1 MERAQ
6 RIASAGAA
14 GLRAHADELTSSL
27 GKLAFADIALQ
38 GLGRAG
44 RAIND
49 PLRGSVERQAEFSRK
64 LTGLGIMADIPQA
77 QLPAVGRNIV
87 DLAQRTGLPIDT
99 IMEDEIGV
107 ENEGVYKGKQLVPAS
122 RAAANIS
129 LLADITG
136 SPLQGSEAAALVSTY
151 AHTLGAPAARLDHLN
166 AMVFRASQL
175 GGDRIGNVAR
185 YLPTIMAQMKGRA
198 FGNEDGLADVLA
210 ALQVVKRVAGSDDQA
225 GTDLRDYM
233 AGFGT
238 PHEAARFK
246 KQGIDIEKVI
256 AQAHVAHVSPL
267 RAIAEAVRE
276 KIGADQNDPKLAGKL
291 GKFFGNQWAGQAALA
306 LLQYQGDGPQGL
318 GMNTFRAQIKS
329 QSAQDAYHAA
339 IARGT
344 TGSFADR
351 QRATNARDAAG
362 IATGGA
368 LAPVTRLSSAVQGGL
383 FGAVDRLM
391 SGMGGPA
398 VAAAAAGIGAVAS
411 GAAAAGNAV
420 VGVIAPMIIFKSLTG
435 KLLPDLGKLVGGK
448 GLGAVAGVLESVGGA
463 FAAATA
469 PAAAFAAALLANPI
483 TWIVAA
489 VIALGVAAFVIVKNW
504 GPISHFFMGIWDKI
518 KAPIAGALSFI
529 TKLLMDW
536 TPLGFIVRLGA
547 VLARGVVQL
556 GGALAGP
563 LKAAFGGF
571 LQVAGIVGSALSAVS
586 ATVGA
591 GLLKVGGLILAF
603 TPVGSLIRAFQAVW
617 PWLQAQVP
625 RFMEAGGHIIAGLA
639 RGLLAGVFA
648 VHDALRK
655 VGDGM
660 IDGLKVRLG
669 IHSPSRVFA
678 ELGEHTVA
686 GLVVGIGRR
695 QGDAVRLIGELAAG
709 VMAAGAIT
717 LALPAIAASAQPPPA
732 PRPLGAV
739 TLALPAIA
747 SAAQPPLPPR
757 PLIRTVPYLAPVVE
771 RLVRPLTLAPV
782 FASTP
787 EPRQFLKPPQSVAA
801 VVEMIRAPGRQQE
814 ATPVIQRPAA
824 ERPAER
830 RAPANVTVHNTFNID
845 GKTDVRQFAR
855 SLSDL
860 QQRGLRAALHD
871 IEDGA

>member
-1 MERAQ
+1 
-6 RIASAGAA
+6 
-14 GLRAHADELTSSL
+14 
-27 GKLAFADIALQ
+27 
-38 GLGRAG
+38 
-44 RAIND
+44 
-49 PLRGSVERQAEFSRK
+49 
-64 LTGLGIMADIPQA
+64 MADIPQA

-87 DLAQRTGLPIDT
+87 DPAQRTGLPINT
-99 IMEDEIGV
+99 VMEDEIGV
-107 ENEGVYKGKQLVPAS
+107 ENEGVYKGKQLLPAS

-129 LLADITG
+129 LLSDITG

-151 AHTLGAPAARLDHLN
+151 AHTLGAPAERLDHLN

-185 YLPTIMAQMKGRA
+185 FLPTLIAQMKGRA

-210 ALQVVKRVAGSDDQA
+210 ALQVIKRVAGSDEQA
-225 GTDLRDYM
+225 GTDARDYM
-233 AGFGT
+233 AGFST

-246 KQGIDIEKVI
+246 KQGIDIEKII
-256 AQAHVAHVSPL
+256 ALAHAARVSPMH
-267 RAIAEAVRE
+267 AIADAVRK
-276 KIGADQNDPKLAGKL
+276 KIGADPNDPNLAGKL

-306 LLQYQGDGPQGL
+306 LLQYQDDGPQGL
-318 GMNTFRAQIKS
+318 GLNSLRAQIKA

-362 IATGGA
+362 IATGSA

-420 VGVIAPMIIFKSLTG
+420 VGVLAPMIIFKKLTG
-435 KLLPDLGKLVGGK
+435 EMLPDIAKIVGGK
-448 GLGAVAGVLESVGGA
+448 GLGALGGVLEGLGG
-463 FAAATA
+463 
-469 PAAAFAAALLANPI
+469 AFAAALLANPI
-483 TWIVAA
+483 TWIVAGI
-489 VIALGVAAFVIVKNW
+489 VALGVAAFVIVKNW

-518 KAPIAGALSFI
+518 KALIAGALGFI

-547 VLARGVVQL
+547 VLVRGVAQL

-571 LQVAGIVGSALSAVS
+571 LHVAGIVGGALSAV
-586 ATVGA
+586 AAAVGA
-591 GLLKVGGLILAF
+591 GLLKVGGVISAF

-695 QGDAVRLIGELAAG
+695 QGEAVRRIGELAAR
-709 VMAAGAIT
+709 VMAA
-717 LALPAIAASAQPPPA
+717 
-732 PRPLGAV
+732 GAV

-747 SAAQPPLPPR
+747 AAAQPPLAPR
-757 PLIRTVPYLAPVVE
+757 PLIRTVPSLAPVVE
-771 RLVRPLTLAPV
+771 RLVRPLPSAPM

-787 EPRQFLKPPQSVAA
+787 EPRPSLTPPQSVAA
-801 VVEMIRAPGRQQE
+801 VVEMISAPGRQQE

-845 GKTDVRQFAR
+845 GKTDVRQLAR
-855 SLSDL
+855 ALSDL

-871 IEDGA
+871 IEDDA